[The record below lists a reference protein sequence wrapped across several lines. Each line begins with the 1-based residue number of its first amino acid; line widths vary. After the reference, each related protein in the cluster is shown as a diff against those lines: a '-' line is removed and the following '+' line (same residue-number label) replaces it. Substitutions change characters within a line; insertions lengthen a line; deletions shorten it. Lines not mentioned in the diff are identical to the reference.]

1 MGLETGTTIADLN
14 ENWPEGTDNVSQGD
28 DHLRLIK
35 SVLKSQFPN
44 LDCPVLATC
53 DDLNKTI
60 DLTTGSPNGQ
70 TSKNAAQSIPQ
81 GTEQTLTW
89 QVVDW
94 DTDTQFSGTTFTC
107 KHDGIYACVVSP
119 QVNGFYQIIDNRIY
133 ANVTSTDYPGRF
145 TLEEFRANSG
155 SLINHQFNA
164 TVYLRLRATDTVTI
178 SEYCYTSTTGGTPN
192 MSVTTGSYWQMVKV
206 GDIPAATP

>member
-44 LDCPVLATC
+44 LDCAVLATC

-60 DLTTGSPNGQ
+60 DLAAGSVNGQ
-70 TSKNAAQSIPQ
+70 TSKNATQNLPWPAS
-81 GTEQTLTW
+81 EVTLTW

-119 QVNGFYQIIDNRIY
+119 YVTGFYDIIQNDFY
-133 ANVTSTDYPGRF
+133 ANVTSTDYPGKF
-145 TLEEFRANSG
+145 TLERFRANSG
-155 SLINHQFNA
+155 GAANNQFNA
-164 TVYLRLRATDTVTI
+164 TINLRLRATDTVTI
-178 SEYCYTSTTGGTPN
+178 SQRTYTGTTGGTPN
-192 MSVTTGSYWQMVKV
+192 LDCIAGSYWQMVKV
-206 GDIPAATP
+206 GDLPAAP